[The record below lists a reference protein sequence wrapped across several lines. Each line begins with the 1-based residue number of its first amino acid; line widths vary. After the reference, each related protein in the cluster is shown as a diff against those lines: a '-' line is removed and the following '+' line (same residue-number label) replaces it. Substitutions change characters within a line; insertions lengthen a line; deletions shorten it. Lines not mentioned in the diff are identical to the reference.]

1 MNCLY
6 FSYDGL
12 LDPLG
17 QSQVLPYLDSL
28 MLAGHSF
35 AVISYEKEQRSPEEM
50 LTLARRLNE
59 AGVEWVRLPF
69 RTGTFQFVKRI
80 ALGIHALRKVGSRI
94 RPDIVH
100 LRGFMPAVIFKLSLL
115 RVPHLYDFRGFA
127 VEEWADIGK
136 IRPSSLPHQVLRKMD
151 RNAVETACGLVVL
164 EKSAESLLRK
174 TYRVPDVPLKVI
186 RTCTDVSLY
195 QPRKDSDALSPRDS
209 IAFVHLGGARRPY
222 RPDLAL
228 RLVAQL
234 LNAGI
239 DCRIDFLN
247 ERDHAEIIS
256 VATTLGFPQDRMTIL
271 KLNQKEV
278 PRALE
283 GYDCGLVFLDSSPWR
298 RVCSP
303 TKIGEYFAAGLPVV
317 STEGIDVLEE
327 FSANTS
333 CVEIIEQEELLGGIG
348 VETIARI
355 TSFVRRPGVG
365 IACQDLARRECSLD
379 MAGRLYAELYAA
391 IKART

>member
-17 QSQVLPYLDSL
+17 QSQVLPYLDCL
-28 MLAGHSF
+28 ILAGHSF
-35 AVISYEKEQRSPEEM
+35 TVISYEKEQRSPEEM
-50 LTLARRLNE
+50 LALAGRLSE

-69 RTGTFQFVKRI
+69 RMGKIQFVKRI
-80 ALGIHALRKVGSRI
+80 ALGIYALRKVGGRVG
-94 RPDIVH
+94 PDIVH
-100 LRGFMPAVIFKLSLL
+100 LRGFMPAVIFKLALL

-127 VEEWADIGK
+127 VEEWADIEK
-136 IRPSSLPHQVLRKMD
+136 IRPGSFLHQVLRKID

-164 EKSAESLLRK
+164 ENSARSLLRK

-195 QPRKDSDALSPRDS
+195 QVRQDSDALSPRDS

-247 ERDHAEIIS
+247 ERDHAEITS
-256 VATTLGFPQDRMTIL
+256 AAATLCFPQNKMTIL
-271 KLNQKEV
+271 KLDQRDV
-278 PRALE
+278 PKALQR
-283 GYDCGLVFLDSSPWR
+283 YDCGLVFLDSSPWR

-317 STEGIDVLEE
+317 SIEGINVLEE
-327 FSANTS
+327 FSASTS
-333 CVEIIEQEELLGGIG
+333 CVEIIKQKELLEGIG
-348 VETIARI
+348 METVERL
-355 TSFVRRPGVG
+355 TSFIRQPGVG
-365 IACQDLARRECSLD
+365 VVCQELARLECSLD
-379 MAGRLYAELYAA
+379 IAGRLYAELYAEIEA
-391 IKART
+391 SL